1 MVYHVPVYQ
10 VRVVALILNALKNTT
25 STTISYRLV
34 ESALV
39 TALNATDHRTIIM
52 GYHVPVYRDRVV
64 APIFSVLNDTSTIPS
79 TIC

>member
-25 STTISYRLV
+25 PYRLV
-34 ESALV
+34 ESALD

-52 GYHVPVYRDRVV
+52 GYHVPVYQVRVV
-64 APIFSVLNDTSTIPS
+64 DPIFSVLNDTSTIPS